1 MRRPWRRGARDGGER
16 RVLVAFA
23 GGELDP
29 VVLRAALRIARA
41 ENATIVPAY
50 LIVVPLEYPLDSPMV
65 DQVGVALP
73 ILEAIEQAAV
83 RAGVPV
89 DGRLE
94 RGRSLR
100 DALTRLWTAERFQR
114 VVIPAAAEGRSGFD
128 GRDLGWILTHA
139 PTETLVLR
147 PAPSEAA

>member
-1 MRRPWRRGARDGGER
+1 MRAPWRRRLPDTGDR

-23 GGELDP
+23 GGALDP
-29 VVLRAALRIARA
+29 VVLGAALRIAKA

-73 ILEAIEQAAV
+73 ILEAIEQEAV
-83 RAGVPV
+83 RVGVPV

-100 DALTRLWTAERFQR
+100 DALKRLWMVEQFTR
-114 VVIPAAAEGRSGFD
+114 VVIPATTRRRDGFD
-128 GRDLGWILTHA
+128 EHDLAWILTHA

-147 PAPSEAA
+147 PAPVEAA